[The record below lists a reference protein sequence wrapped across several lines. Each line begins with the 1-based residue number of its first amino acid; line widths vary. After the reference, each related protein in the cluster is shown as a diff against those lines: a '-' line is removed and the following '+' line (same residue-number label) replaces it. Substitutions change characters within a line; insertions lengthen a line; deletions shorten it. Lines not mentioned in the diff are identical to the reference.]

1 MKYLFIFRR
10 DTKPAESYPF
20 SSPLLKGRK
29 RVAIAERTEK
39 AADGGS
45 KKKSRVVDDSA
56 SDSSDN
62 VQNES
67 YVEAV
72 TQKRKI
78 METEKEPPSV
88 SETVVLYQRSVV
100 PDFCCFSYCYF
111 IS

>member
-1 MKYLFIFRR
+1 M
-10 DTKPAESYPF
+10 
-20 SSPLLKGRK
+20 
-29 RVAIAERTEK
+29 
-39 AADGGS
+39 
-45 KKKSRVVDDSA
+45 DDSA

-100 PDFCCFSYCYF
+100 PDFCCFSYCSRCSEAILRF
-111 IS
+111 MSSVFEWCLLGNLCCVLGKQKTHFFHIAFFCRKV